1 MKERTGPAADR
12 ATRRASAETV
22 PLGTTVVIMN
32 PIAGRGLVARRER
45 EILGA
50 LVEAGLE
57 FTPVVT
63 KAEGHATELARE
75 AVEQGAD
82 TVVAVGGDGTVH
94 EVARGMWDSE
104 AVLGAIPM
112 GSGNDFTGCRGIP
125 EDLDGAIAALTSRN
139 VYCTDVGFFNGRP
152 FFNTI
157 GLGFSAAV
165 TAYSLRHTRLR
176 GYVMYLV
183 TVLESLYKYRS
194 IPMVLTAPEYRYD
207 DLVYLLTIG
216 IGTREGG
223 GFTLLPDAEWDD
235 GLFDCCL
242 VHDIP
247 VPTVLRLLPR
257 ATTGKHT
264 HLHHVTMLRKP
275 SLTVE
280 GEEPILLHADGQ
292 ITETGVTEIEFTCAP
307 RALRFR
313 AP

>member
-1 MKERTGPAADR
+1 VKEPAGGAPSRETAR
-12 ATRRASAETV
+12 APVEIV
-22 PLGTTVVIMN
+22 PLGTTVVILN

-50 LVEAGLE
+50 LVEAGID
-57 FTPVVT
+57 FTPVTT
-63 KAEGHATELARE
+63 KAQGHATELARE
-75 AVEQGAD
+75 AAEGGAD
-82 TVVAVGGDGTVH
+82 TIVAIGGDGTVH
-94 EVARGMWDSE
+94 EVAAGMWDSE

-125 EDLDGAIAALTSRN
+125 DDLDGAIAVLTAETVRT
-139 VYCTDVGFFNGRP
+139 TDVGFFNGRP

-157 GLGFSAAV
+157 GMGFSAAV

-176 GYVMYLV
+176 GYFMYLV

-194 IPMVLTAPEYRYD
+194 IPMVLKAPDFAWE
-207 DLVYLLTIG
+207 DLVYLLTVG

-235 GLFDCCL
+235 GLFDFCL

-257 ATTGKHT
+257 ATKGNHTG
-264 HLHHVTMLRKP
+264 LPHVTMVRTP

-292 ITETGVTEIEFTCAP
+292 VVETGTTKVEFTCT
-307 RALRFR
+307 RQALRFR
-313 AP
+313 GP